1 MSLFSQVDDSV
12 FHQAASNFVHS
23 VSSSALSNLI
33 ASPSLSDA
41 SNCRPYHIVIKKNKK
56 YFWNHVS
63 LFPMPFTLSDIL
75 DDDGAERFDEVGS
88 TEAVLVN
95 FERSLRIKAG
105 GKVEASLAMEIAGFE
120 LDANRRIVVSVDF
133 GKIVEKSLDI
143 PQLANSVIGRKV
155 NLEKDFIKEV
165 MSKKRQTLC
174 LVVATLSPEADS
186 KITTKVKTSGSADVK
201 TGVKVPIEPA
211 ETIGLEASARSN
223 RKRTLEI
230 PSNTPLAFRMLEI
243 LVRPDRSIQLM
254 HLPKSE
260 GGFKNIKD
268 DKKPKPDLLPNL
280 EIDSASELDLQ
291 STHDDIR
298 ITSSLVIKDEDD
310 ERMAEEEEEMEDT
323 TTSVVKATNTV
334 IVCLV
339 RHPDEQMVVEDLEE
353 ENEDLVEMKE
363 DSQAEN
369 KSMKEEE
376 EGNELEKNDQP
387 EDGLGKENK
396 SEEEGHKTD
405 EDELQEKEEK
415 EIVVEPEEEE
425 VEKDEEVKEVEEE
438 EEEEEELGSR
448 VSTEDGADYTGGDR
462 PESVTSSCRVH
473 DSVESGEVVEKEPEK
488 EQEREQEEKKEEKE
502 KELEKEQEKEQE
514 EKKEDKDKEQEDK
527 QEDEKELGSIVGED
541 GSDYSGGDHLET
553 VASCRVHGSV
563 ESVDIM
569 SDSSTSPIMF
579 NVAYESDYESH
590 TCSDDSDNGDDFE
603 QTPDKSDVADDDD
616 DGFEDK
622 EDDDQ
627 FDIREWIAGVEAE
640 EEDEVI
646 EEGEW
651 KMGLSAVR
659 VARTYNDL
667 VDEIEYVVE
676 KENLTKD
683 ESFLRYAIRTS
694 WMRKMGW
701 DTSLVPEVDDE

>member
-1 MSLFSQVDDSV
+1 MSLFSDDSV

-33 ASPSLSDA
+33 ASPSLSVA
-41 SNCRPYHIVIKKNKK
+41 SNCRPYHLVIKKNKK

-63 LFPMPFTLSDIL
+63 LFPTSFTLSDIL

-201 TGVKVPIEPA
+201 TGVKVLIKPA

-254 HLPKSE
+254 HLPK
-260 GGFKNIKD
+260 I
-268 DKKPKPDLLPNL
+268 
-280 EIDSASELDLQ
+280 
-291 STHDDIR
+291 
-298 ITSSLVIKDEDD
+298 
-310 ERMAEEEEEMEDT
+310 
-323 TTSVVKATNTV
+323 
-334 IVCLV
+334 

-353 ENEDLVEMKE
+353 ENEE

-369 KSMKEEE
+369 ESMKEEK
-376 EGNELEKNDQP
+376 GKELEKNDPP

-396 SEEEGHKTD
+396 SEDEGHKTD
-405 EDELQEKEEK
+405 EDEMQEKEEK
-415 EIVVEPEEEE
+415 EIVVEP
-425 VEKDEEVKEVEEE
+425 
-438 EEEEEELGSR
+438 EEEEELGSR

-651 KMGLSAVR
+651 KMGLS
-659 VARTYNDL
+659 
-667 VDEIEYVVE
+667 
-676 KENLTKD
+676 
-683 ESFLRYAIRTS
+683 
-694 WMRKMGW
+694 RKSYW
-701 DTSLVPEVDDE
+701 DSISRR

>member
-1 MSLFSQVDDSV
+1 MSLFSDDSV

-33 ASPSLSDA
+33 ASPSLSVA
-41 SNCRPYHIVIKKNKK
+41 SNCRPYHLVIKKNKK

-63 LFPMPFTLSDIL
+63 LFPTSFTLSDIL

-201 TGVKVPIEPA
+201 TGVKVLIKPA
-211 ETIGLEASARSN
+211 ETVV
-223 RKRTLEI
+223 
-230 PSNTPLAFRMLEI
+230 P
-243 LVRPDRSIQLM
+243 V
-254 HLPKSE
+254 
-260 GGFKNIKD
+260 
-268 DKKPKPDLLPNL
+268 LPNL

-353 ENEDLVEMKE
+353 ENEE

-369 KSMKEEE
+369 ESMKEEK
-376 EGNELEKNDQP
+376 GKELEKNDPP

-396 SEEEGHKTD
+396 SEDEGHKTD
-405 EDELQEKEEK
+405 EDEMQEKEEK
-415 EIVVEPEEEE
+415 EIVVEPEVEKEEEEEKEMEEEKEVEKEEEEKVEVEEEEE
-425 VEKDEEVKEVEEE
+425 VEKDEEMKEVEEEKEVDEEEEEVEKDEEMKEVE